1 MRKLL
6 ILLLSVLSLS
16 VVAQQKKVA
25 VYVTGDNP
33 PMNEVWGSKLTAA
46 IARSGK
52 YAAVER
58 TAAFLY
64 ELSKE
69 QNYQRTG
76 AVNDAEL
83 SELGKQFG
91 VQLVCV
97 ANVSKL
103 LGEDYISVRLI
114 DVETAQIVCSANI
127 NATIRD
133 LDSLVENADLLSTK
147 MLSLFERERA
157 DDARKVAVYIM
168 QSESNDINRIL
179 GDKLAEA
186 FSNSQRY
193 IAIERTNDFLSQLN
207 KEVHYQQTG
216 MVDDNELSRL
226 GVQFGV
232 DYVCVAKISEIFGE
246 QFISTRLIDVKTA
259 EVANIFDI
267 NGSLTNM
274 QECINIANSIGLELS
289 KGSISMQRKEVVDD
303 FKMKKD
309 FVFIKGGTYTLKRNK
324 STNDQ
329 KSNIK
334 ITLPD
339 YHICKY
345 EVTQAQY
352 YAIMGINPSYFKG
365 DNLPVEMVSW
375 YDCQEFVKKLNELTS
390 MNFALP
396 TEYQW
401 EFAALGGD
409 KSKGYLF
416 AGGNNVL
423 SIGWTDNNS
432 NNHTHIVGQKL
443 PNELGLYDMTG
454 NVWEWCLDAYNENDT
469 QIDETDRII
478 RGGSWFSVSNEVLS
492 RCSAYIDQK
501 NFHVGFRLV
510 LIPQK

>member
-1 MRKLL
+1 MKKLL
-6 ILLLSVLSLS
+6 IILLLVYSLATF
-16 VVAQQKKVA
+16 AQSHKVA
-25 VYVTGDNP
+25 VYVTGDDTSI
-33 PMNEVWGSKLTAA
+33 NEVWGSKLTVA

-58 TAAFLY
+58 TAAFLN

-69 QNYQRTG
+69 QNYQHTG

-91 VQLVCV
+91 VQFVCV

-127 NATIRD
+127 NASIRNLDD
-133 LDSLVENADLLSTK
+133 LVKNADLLSAK
-147 MLSLFERERA
+147 MLSLFERERI

-168 QSESNDINRIL
+168 QSKLNDINRIL
-179 GDKLAEA
+179 GDKLAES

-226 GVQFGV
+226 GLQFGV
-232 DYVCVAKISEIFGE
+232 DYVCVAKISEVFGE
-246 QFISTRLIDVKTA
+246 NFISTRLIDVKTA
-259 EVANIFDI
+259 EVVNIFDI
-267 NGSLTNM
+267 KGSLTNM
-274 QECINIANSIGLELS
+274 HECITIANSIGTELS
-289 KGSISMQRKEVVDD
+289 KGSISMQRKEVIDE
-303 FKMKKD
+303 FKAKKD
-309 FVFIKGGTYTLKRNK
+309 FVFIKGGTYTLKINK
-324 STNDQ
+324 STKEQ
-329 KSNIK
+329 KTNIK

-339 YHICKY
+339 YYICKY
-345 EVTQAQY
+345 ELTQAQY
-352 YAIMGINPSYFKG
+352 YAIMGVNPSYFKG

-375 YDCQEFVKKLNELTS
+375 YDCQEFVKKLNELTG
-390 MNFALP
+390 MNFVLP

-409 KSKGYLF
+409 KSEGYF
-416 AGGNNVL
+416 YSGSNDISKVA
-423 SIGWTDNNS
+423 WCDTNS
-432 NNHTHIVGQKL
+432 NDKTHNIGKKQ
-443 PNELGLYDMTG
+443 PNELGLYDMSG
-454 NVWEWCLDAYNENDT
+454 NVWEWCSSTSIEENK
-469 QIDETDRII
+469 IESIV
-478 RGGSWFSVSNEVLS
+478 RGGSWFSAGSVCVAKQLLDK
-492 RCSAYIDQK
+492 DQR

-510 LIPQK
+510 ILP